1 VWQNLLQVIA
11 IKEWEMQLSEMIYP
25 LIFADVALFSIQ
37 GEGLC
42 VLLVERA
49 NEPEANKWA
58 LPGGILK
65 PQLDASLDQTALR
78 VIRDKAGVTAG
89 CVEQVCVF
97 SGETRDPRGYS
108 LSLLFCALLSKNQA
122 CAVAGLKTSQ
132 VRWVPTA
139 LAAKNGLAFDH
150 ELMIVEALKHLRRKV
165 EHRALPL
172 HLLNAT
178 FSLFELQDACSL
190 VLGSRM
196 DKSSFRRR
204 MKSET
209 SIRSLPGAFREGA
222 NRPAQLYQAAPD
234 FQF

>member
-1 VWQNLLQVIA
+1 
-11 IKEWEMQLSEMIYP
+11 MLSDGLIYP
-25 LIFADVALFSIQ
+25 LVFADIALFSIQ
-37 GEGLC
+37 GRDLC
-42 VLLVERA
+42 VLLARRT

-65 PQLDASLDQTALR
+65 PKIDNSLDQTSLR
-78 VIRDKAGVTAG
+78 VIRDKVGVSAG
-89 CVEQVCVF
+89 CVEQVRLF

-108 LSLLFCALLSKNQA
+108 LSLLYCALLSKDQA
-122 CAVAGLKTSQ
+122 CAVAGLKTSE
-132 VRWVPTA
+132 VCWVQA
-139 LAAKNGLAFDH
+139 DLAMQRELAFDH
-150 ELMIVEALKHLRRKV
+150 GVMIAEALKYLRRKI

-190 VLGSRM
+190 ILGSPV

-204 MKSET
+204 MKNET
-209 SIRSLPGAFREGA
+209 SIRPAPGQFREGA
-222 NRPAQLYQAAPD
+222 YRPAQLYQVTQD

>member
-1 VWQNLLQVIA
+1 
-11 IKEWEMQLSEMIYP
+11 MQSDAMIYP
-25 LIFADVALFSIQ
+25 LVFADIALFSIQ
-37 GEGLC
+37 ERDLC
-42 VLLVERA
+42 VLLARRT

-65 PQLDASLDQTALR
+65 PKIDDSLDQTAIR
-78 VIRDKAGVTAG
+78 VIRDKVGVSAG
-89 CVEQVCVF
+89 CVEQVRLF

-108 LSLLFCALLSKNQA
+108 LSLLYCALLSKDQA
-122 CAVAGLKTSQ
+122 RAVAGLKTSE
-132 VRWVPTA
+132 VRWVQA
-139 LAAKNGLAFDH
+139 ELATRKELAFDH
-150 ELMIVEALKHLRRKV
+150 GVMIAEALKYLQGKI

-190 VLGSRM
+190 ILGSPV

-204 MKSET
+204 MKNEN
-209 SIRSLPGAFREGA
+209 SIRPVQGLFREGA
-222 NRPAQLYQAAPD
+222 YRPAQLYQAVPE